1 MRIGHLRFDSH
12 LGGKEWMPDYTLEHA
27 HGGLVAGVDEVGR
40 GPLAGPVVAAAV
52 MFSSGMPDVLAE
64 RLDDSK
70 KLKPA
75 TRQQLYDILL
85 QTPDILIGV
94 GAASVTE
101 IERHNILRASW
112 IAMQRAVARL
122 PRRPELVLVDGN
134 AAPRFGCP
142 AQCVVGG
149 DAISLSI
156 SAASVVAKVVRDRLM
171 TRLSRRWPTY
181 GWERNAGYGT
191 AIHRAALEVDGVSPH
206 HRLAFGTVRRIVQA
220 SVPRFSPPSA
230 EQPSC

>member
-1 MRIGHLRFDSH
+1 MRIGHLQSDSH
-12 LGGKEWMPDYTLEHA
+12 PGGKEWMPDYTLEDA

-52 MFSSGMPDVLAE
+52 IFSFGVPDVLAE

-70 KLKPA
+70 KLRPA
-75 TRQQLYDILL
+75 MRQKLYDILHA
-85 QTPDILIGV
+85 TPDALIGV
-94 GAASVTE
+94 GAASVAE
-101 IERHNILRASW
+101 IEQHNILRASW
-112 IAMQRAVARL
+112 IAMQRAVTRL
-122 PRRPELVLVDGN
+122 PRQPELVLIDGN
-134 AAPRFGCP
+134 AAPAFGCP

-171 TRLSRRWPTY
+171 TRLARRWPSY
-181 GWERNAGYGT
+181 GWDCNAGYGT
-191 AIHRAALEVDGVSPH
+191 AIHRAALMADGVSPH
-206 HRLAFGTVRRIVQA
+206 HRAAFGTVRRIVQA
-220 SVPRFSPPSA
+220 SISPFSHPSA

>member
-1 MRIGHLRFDSH
+1 MRIGPAWSDSH
-12 LGGKEWMPDYTLEHA
+12 PVRKEWMPDYALENA
-27 HGGLVAGVDEVGR
+27 HGGRVAGVDEVGR

-52 MFSSGMPDVLAE
+52 MFLSGVPGVLAD

-70 KLKPA
+70 KLKP
-75 TRQQLYDILL
+75 TVRQQLYDVLHA
-85 QTPDILIGV
+85 TPGILIGV

-101 IERHNILRASW
+101 IEHHNILRASW
-112 IAMQRAVARL
+112 IAMQRAVGRL
-122 PRRPELVLVDGN
+122 PQFPELVLVDGN
-134 AAPRFGCP
+134 AAPDFGCP

-171 TRLSRRWPTY
+171 ARLARRWPGY
-181 GWERNAGYGT
+181 GWDRNAGYGT
-191 AIHRAALEVDGVSPH
+191 PIHRAALMADGVSPH
-206 HRLAFGTVRRIVQA
+206 HRAAFGTVRRIMQA
-220 SVPRFSPPSA
+220 SVAPSSPQSA